1 MIHGNWILLWIDEKF
16 FPIIRS
22 QITSFWQKLKQ
33 SLKGGK
39 LKIKIPILEYETD
52 QIFTSKDFNF
62 FDVIKVS
69 EQLEIHTPSEVYK
82 RFASVKDPKQFIIQ
96 VEGDLWYPMWAPN
109 YIKCMCRFLL
119 NLPEIPDNLRR
130 ELEAKLKLPDIA
142 IQYEFSKAM
151 EEGKTYSFEH
161 YFRWAREKYPGIDED
176 FRRYISEQKPGL
188 IAQIGE
194 EKYCVA
200 HFGHPSKPELFV
212 YFPIK
217 ARGILPPPNG
227 YIHGKVIGVLSFNP
241 SPPLPEMMPRI
252 YLRAAC
258 LFGRF

>member
-1 MIHGNWILLWIDEKF
+1 MA
-16 FPIIRS
+16 S
-22 QITSFWQKLKQ
+22 VWQKLER

-39 LKIKIPILEYETD
+39 LKIRTPIVDVLEYETG
-52 QIFTSKDFNF
+52 QIFASDDLDFSKD
-62 FDVIKVS
+62 VVKVS
-69 EQLEIHTPSEVYK
+69 EQLKIHTPSKVYK
-82 RFASVKDPKQFIIQ
+82 RFASVREPKQLIIQ
-96 VEGDLWYPMWAPN
+96 VEGNLWYPMWAPN
-109 YIKCMCRFLL
+109 YIRCMCRFLL
-119 NLPEIPDNLRR
+119 NLPEIPDNLRC

-151 EEGKTYSFEH
+151 EEGKTYSFDH
-161 YFRWAREKYPGIDED
+161 YFRWAEEKYPGIDED

-227 YIHGKVIGVLSFNP
+227 YIHGKVIGLLSYNP
-241 SPPLPEMMPRI
+241 SPPL
-252 YLRAAC
+252 LK
-258 LFGRF
+258 